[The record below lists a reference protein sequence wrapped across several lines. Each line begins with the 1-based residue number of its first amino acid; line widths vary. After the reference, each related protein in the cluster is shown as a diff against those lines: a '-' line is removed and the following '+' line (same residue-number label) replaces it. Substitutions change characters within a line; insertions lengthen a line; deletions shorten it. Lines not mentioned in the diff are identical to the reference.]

1 MDLWLYILLLVVFL
15 LLRVPVAFAMIASS
29 MLYFYSH
36 GLSAGYAISSIVNGI
51 NSFPLL
57 AVPLFIFVGTIA
69 NHLGIAT
76 RLYDFARALLPRL
89 PGNLAYV
96 NLGTAIGFSWIS
108 GSALADAASTS
119 KVQIPQMLKAGY
131 PYGFSAGLT
140 ASGSL
145 MSTVMPPSIP
155 AVLFAATASIST
167 GALFAGS
174 IIPAMLMAVGLAVY
188 IFFWVRR
195 HPDVAVSRPFVGSM
209 LGKAAVRVIGPALLP
224 VIILGGIFS
233 GLFTPTESAGI
244 AAVYMLILGA
254 IYRTLT
260 WRVFWKSAKETVVI
274 SGGILLILGA
284 SNLMGQV
291 LAREQVSRNARRV
304 ARRSLTDNPIVFLLL
319 LNVLLI
325 LLGIFLEAPPVILVL
340 VPILMPI
347 IAQFGID
354 PVQLGVIMILNL
366 MIGSLTPPVGAVL
379 FVIGSITRR
388 PMGELFR
395 GILPFLIPLGV
406 VLLLL
411 TLFPMIV
418 TILPTLL
425 GLM

>member
-1 MDLWLYILLLVVFL
+1 VDLWLYIVLLVILL

-29 MLYFYSH
+29 MLYFYSR
-36 GLSAGYAISSIVNGI
+36 GLSAGYAVTSIVNGI

-57 AVPLFIFVGTIA
+57 AVPLFIFVGTLA

-155 AVLFAATASIST
+155 AVLFAATATIST
-167 GALFAGS
+167 GAVFAGS
-174 IIPAMLMAVGLAVY
+174 ILPAALMAIGLGLYV
-188 IFFWVRR
+188 FVWVRL
-195 HPDVAVSRPFVGSM
+195 HPEVATSRPFD
-209 LGKAAVRVIGPALLP
+209 AALVREAFVRVIGPMMLP

-233 GLFTPTESAGI
+233 GWFTPTESAGI
-244 AAVYMLILGA
+244 AAAYMLVLGLV
-254 IYRTLT
+254 YRTLT
-260 WRVFWKSAKETVVI
+260 LGVLWMAAKETVII

-291 LAREQVSRNARRV
+291 LAREQVSRNLGEW
-304 ARRSLTDNPIVFLLL
+304 LTTLTGNPIVFLLL

-347 IAQFGID
+347 VNDFGID
-354 PVQLGVIMILNL
+354 PVHLGVIMILNL

-379 FVIGSITRR
+379 FVVGSITRR

-395 GILPFLIPLGV
+395 GILPFLIPLGL

-411 TLFPMIV
+411 TLFPAIV
-418 TILPTLL
+418 TIVPRLL

>member
-1 MDLWLYILLLVVFL
+1 MDLWLYILLFVVFL

-69 NHLGIAT
+69 NNLGIAT

-167 GALFAGS
+167 GALFAGLHH
-174 IIPAMLMAVGLAVY
+174 PRHAHGGRPGRLHLRLGAAAPGRRRRAP
-188 IFFWVRR
+188 VRR
-195 HPDVAVSRPFVGSM
+195 RDARQGRRARPRPGAAPGDHPRRHLQRTGSPRPRARASP
-209 LGKAAVRVIGPALLP
+209 RCTCC
-224 VIILGGIFS
+224 S
-233 GLFTPTESAGI
+233 SA
-244 AAVYMLILGA
+244 
-254 IYRTLT
+254 
-260 WRVFWKSAKETVVI
+260 
-274 SGGILLILGA
+274 
-284 SNLMGQV
+284 
-291 LAREQVSRNARRV
+291 
-304 ARRSLTDNPIVFLLL
+304 
-319 LNVLLI
+319 
-325 LLGIFLEAPPVILVL
+325 
-340 VPILMPI
+340 
-347 IAQFGID
+347 
-354 PVQLGVIMILNL
+354 
-366 MIGSLTPPVGAVL
+366 
-379 FVIGSITRR
+379 
-388 PMGELFR
+388 
-395 GILPFLIPLGV
+395 
-406 VLLLL
+406 
-411 TLFPMIV
+411 
-418 TILPTLL
+418 
-425 GLM
+425 

>member
-1 MDLWLYILLLVVFL
+1 VDLWLYIVLLVVLL
-15 LLRVPVAFAMIASS
+15 LLRLPVAFAMIAPS
-29 MLYFYSH
+29 MLYFYTH
-36 GLSAGYAISSIVNGI
+36 GLSSGYAITSILNGI

-57 AVPLFIFVGTIA
+57 AVPLFIFVGTVA

-76 RLYDFARALLPRL
+76 RMYDFAKALLPRL

-96 NLGTAIGFSWIS
+96 NLATALGFSWIS

-119 KVQIPQMLKAGY
+119 KVQIPQMLKQGY

-155 AVLFAATASIST
+155 AVLFAATAAVST

-174 IIPAMLMAVGLAVY
+174 ILPAVLMAAGLAIY
-188 IFFWVRR
+188 IAVWIKLHPDIAVRR
-195 HPDVAVSRPFVGSM
+195 PFDGGM
-209 LGKAAVRVIGPALLP
+209 LRRASVRVIGPMVLP

-233 GLFTPTESAGI
+233 GWFTPTESAGI
-244 AAVYMLILGA
+244 ATIYMLVLGA
-254 IYRTLT
+254 CYRTLT
-260 WRVFWKSAKETVVI
+260 RQRFWRAAKETVVI

-291 LAREQVSRNARRV
+291 LAREQVSRSLGDWLAG
-304 ARRSLTDNPIVFLLL
+304 LTDNPILFLLL
-319 LNVLLI
+319 LNVVLI

-347 IAQFGID
+347 IGEFGID
-354 PVQLGVIMILNL
+354 PIQLGVIMILNL

-379 FVIGSITRR
+379 FVVGSITRR

-411 TLFPMIV
+411 TLFPAIV
-418 TILPTLL
+418 RIVPTLL

>member
-1 MDLWLYILLLVVFL
+1 MDLWIYVLLLVVLL
-15 LLRVPVAFAMIASS
+15 LLRVPVAFAMIAPS
-29 MLYFYSH
+29 MLYFYSR
-36 GLSAGYAISSIVNGI
+36 GLSAGYAMSSIVNGI
-51 NSFPLL
+51 NGFPLL
-57 AVPLFIFVGTIA
+57 AVPLFIFVGTVA

-76 RLYDFARALLPRL
+76 RLYDFAKALLPRL

-155 AVLFAATASIST
+155 AVLFAATATIST

-174 IIPAMLMAVGLAVY
+174 ILPAALMAIGLAVY
-188 IFFWVRR
+188 VFIWVRL
-195 HPDVAVSRPFVGSM
+195 HPEVAVSRPFDGAM
-209 LGKAAVRVIGPALLP
+209 ARKAVVRVIGPMLLP

-233 GLFTPTESAGI
+233 GWFTPTESAGI
-244 AAVYMLILGA
+244 AAAYMLVLGL

-260 WRVFWKSAKETVVI
+260 RKVFWTAAKETVVI

-291 LAREQVSRNARRV
+291 LAREQVSRNLGQWLTT
-304 ARRSLTDNPIVFLLL
+304 LTDNPVVFLLL

-347 IAQFGID
+347 VADFGIN
-354 PVQLGVIMILNL
+354 PVHLGVIMILNL

-379 FVIGSITRR
+379 FVVGSITRK

-411 TLFPMIV
+411 TLFPAIV
-418 TILPTLL
+418 TIVPTLL

>member
-1 MDLWLYILLLVVFL
+1 MALWLYILLLVVLL
-15 LLRVPVAFAMIASS
+15 LLRVPVAFAMIAPS
-29 MLYFYSH
+29 MAYFYSH
-36 GLSAGYAISSIVNGI
+36 NLSPGYAITSVLNGI

-57 AVPLFIFVGTIA
+57 AVPLFVFVGTIA

-76 RLYDFARALLPRL
+76 RLYDFAKALLPRL

-119 KVQIPQMLKAGY
+119 KVQIPQMLKQGY

-155 AVLFAATASIST
+155 AVIFAATAAVST

-174 IIPAMLMAVGLAVY
+174 ILPAGLMAVGLAVY
-188 IFFWVRR
+188 
-195 HPDVAVSRPFVGSM
+195 VAVWVKMHPGIAVKRPFDSGTLRRTSARV
-209 LGKAAVRVIGPALLP
+209 LGPLLLP

-233 GLFTPTESAGI
+233 GWFTPTESAGI
-244 AAVYMLILGA
+244 ASVYMLALGVV
-254 IYRTLT
+254 YRTLT
-260 WRVFWKSAKETVVI
+260 LRRFWLAAKDTVIV

-291 LAREQVSRNARRV
+291 LAREQVSRALGDWL
-304 ARRSLTDNPIVFLLL
+304 ASLTDNPVVFLLL
-319 LNVLLI
+319 LNVVLI

-347 IAQFGID
+347 IGEFGID
-354 PVQLGVIMILNL
+354 PIHLGVIMILNL

-379 FVIGSITRR
+379 FVVGSITRR
-388 PMGELFR
+388 PMAELFR

-411 TLFPMIV
+411 TLFPEIV
-418 TILPTLL
+418 TIVPTLL
-425 GLM
+425 GLT

>member
-1 MDLWLYILLLVVFL
+1 MDLWLFVVLMVVLL
-15 LLRVPVAFAMIASS
+15 LLRVPVAFAMIAPS
-29 MLYFYSH
+29 MLYFYTH
-36 GLSAGYAISSIVNGI
+36 NLSAGYTTTAIVNGI

-57 AVPLFIFVGTIA
+57 AVPLFIFVGTVA

-96 NLGTAIGFSWIS
+96 NLTTAVGFSWIS

-119 KVQIPQMLKAGY
+119 KVQVPQMLKANY

-140 ASGSL
+140 ASSSL
-145 MSTVMPPSIP
+145 LSTVMPPSIP

-174 IIPAMLMAVGLAVY
+174 VLPAALMALGLGVY
-188 IFFWVRR
+188 IAVWVRF
-195 HPDVAVSRPFVGSM
+195 HPNIAGGRPFNGTM
-209 LGKAAVRVIGPALLP
+209 LRRATVRVLGPMMIP

-233 GLFTPTESAGI
+233 GWFTPTESAGI
-244 AAVYMLILGA
+244 AAAVVLALGA
-254 IYRTLT
+254 VYRTLT
-260 WRVFWKSAKETVVI
+260 WSAFWKAAKETVLM

-284 SNLMGQV
+284 SNLLGQV
-291 LAREQVSRNARRV
+291 LTREQVSRNLGELLLG
-304 ARRSLTDNPIVFLLL
+304 LTDNPVVFLLL

-325 LLGIFLEAPPVILVL
+325 LLGIFLEATPVILVL
-340 VPILMPI
+340 VPILLPI
-347 IAQFGID
+347 AATYDID
-354 PVQLGVIMILNL
+354 PVHLGVIMIVNL

-379 FVIGSITRR
+379 FVVGSVTRR

-395 GILPFLIPLGV
+395 GILPFLIPLGT

-411 TLFPMIV
+411 TLFPTIV
-418 TILPTLL
+418 TIVPTLL
-425 GLM
+425 NL

>member
-1 MDLWLYILLLVVFL
+1 MDLWVFVLLLVVLL
-15 LLRVPVAFAMIASS
+15 LLRVPVAFAMFAPSL
-29 MLYFYSH
+29 LYFYTH
-36 GLSAGYAISSIVNGI
+36 GLSAGYATTSMVNGI

-96 NLGTAIGFSWIS
+96 NLTTAIGFSWIS

-119 KVQIPQMLKAGY
+119 KVQVPQMLKAGY

-140 ASGSL
+140 AAGSL

-155 AVLFAATASIST
+155 AVLFASTAAVST

-174 IIPAMLMAVGLAVY
+174 VLPALLMAAGLAAY

-195 HPDVAVSRPFVGSM
+195 HPEITGGGRFDGKL
-209 LGKAAVRVIGPALLP
+209 LGKATVRVIGPMFIP

-233 GLFTPTESAGI
+233 GWFTPTESAGI
-244 AAVYMLILGA
+244 AAAVILALGV

-260 WRVFWKSAKETVVI
+260 WRKLWAATKETVVM

-284 SNLMGQV
+284 SNLLGQV
-291 LAREQVSRNARRV
+291 LTREQVSRNLGGV
-304 ARRSLTDNPIVFLLL
+304 LTTLTDNPLVFLLL

-325 LLGIFLEAPPVILVL
+325 LLGIFLEAAPVILVL
-340 VPILMPI
+340 VPILLPI
-347 IAQFGID
+347 SATYGID
-354 PVQLGVIMILNL
+354 PIHLGVIMILNL

-379 FVIGSITRR
+379 FVVGAVTRR

-395 GILPFLIPLGV
+395 GILPFLLPLGI

-411 TLFPMIV
+411 TVFPAIV
-418 TILPTLL
+418 TIVPNLL
-425 GLM
+425 NL

>member
-1 MDLWLYILLLVVFL
+1 VDLWLYILLLIALL
-15 LLRVPVAFAMIASS
+15 LLRVPVAFAMIAPS
-29 MLYFYSH
+29 MVYFYSH
-36 GLSAGYAISSIVNGI
+36 GLSSGYAITSILNGI

-57 AVPLFIFVGTIA
+57 AVPLFVFVGTIA

-76 RLYDFARALLPRL
+76 RMYDFAKALLPRL

-119 KVQIPQMLKAGY
+119 KVQVPQMLRQGY

-155 AVLFAATASIST
+155 AVLFAATAAVST

-174 IIPAMLMAVGLAVY
+174 ILPAVLMAAGLAAY
-188 IFFWVRR
+188 IAVWVRL
-195 HPDVAVSRPFVGSM
+195 HPDIAAKRPF
-209 LGKAAVRVIGPALLP
+209 KAAVLRRAAVRAIGPMALP

-233 GLFTPTESAGI
+233 GWFTPTESAGL
-244 AAVYMLILGA
+244 AAVYMLALGA
-254 IYRTLT
+254 VYRSLT
-260 WRVFWKSAKETVVI
+260 VQRFWTAAKETVVV

-291 LAREQVSRNARRV
+291 LAREQVSRYLGEWLAG
-304 ARRSLTDNPIVFLLL
+304 LTDNPTVFLLL
-319 LNVLLI
+319 LNIVLI
-325 LLGIFLEAPPVILVL
+325 LLGIPLEAPPVILVL

-347 IAQFGID
+347 IGDFGID
-354 PVQLGVIMILNL
+354 PIHLGVIMILNL

-379 FVIGSITRR
+379 FVVGSITRR

-411 TLFPMIV
+411 TLFPAIV
-418 TILPTLL
+418 TLVPTLL

>member
-1 MDLWLYILLLVVFL
+1 MDLWLYIALIVILL
-15 LLRVPVAFAMIASS
+15 LLRVPVAFAMIGPS

-36 GLSAGYAISSIVNGI
+36 GLSSGYALQSIVNGV

-76 RLYDFARALLPRL
+76 RLYDFARAALSWL
-89 PGNLAYV
+89 PGNLAFV

-174 IIPAMLMAVGLAVY
+174 ILPALLMALGLGLYVF
-188 IFFWVRR
+188 IWVKLHPKVAGRQPFDGGMFRR
-195 HPDVAVSRPFVGSM
+195 SI
-209 LGKAAVRVIGPALLP
+209 VRVLGPIVLP

-233 GLFTPTESAGI
+233 GWFTPTESAGI
-244 AAVYMLILGA
+244 AAAYMLVLGA
-254 IYRTLT
+254 AYRTLT
-260 WRVFWKSAKETVVI
+260 WKGLLAAVKETVII

-291 LAREQVSRNARRV
+291 LAREQVTRALGEWLTG
-304 ARRSLTDNPIVFLLL
+304 LTDNPVVFLLL

-325 LLGIFLEAPPVILVL
+325 LLGIFLEAAPVILVL
-340 VPILMPI
+340 APILIPI
-347 IAQFGID
+347 TAQFGID

-379 FVIGSITRR
+379 FVVGSITRR
-388 PMGELFR
+388 PMGQLFR

-406 VLLLL
+406 VLLAL
-411 TLFPMIV
+411 TLFPGIV
-418 TILPTLL
+418 TVVPDLL
-425 GLM
+425 GL

>member
-1 MDLWLYILLLVVFL
+1 MDLWLYILLFVVFL

-29 MLYFYSH
+29 MLYFYTN
-36 GLSAGYAISSIVNGI
+36 GLSAGYAITSVVNGV

-57 AVPLFIFVGTIA
+57 AVPLFIFVGCIA

-89 PGNLAYV
+89 PGNLAFV
-96 NLGTAIGFSWIS
+96 NLTTAIGFSWIS

-155 AVLFAATASIST
+155 AVLFAATASTSI
-167 GALFAGS
+167 GALFAAS
-174 IIPAMLMAVGLAVY
+174 IVPALLMALGLAVY
-188 IFFWVRR
+188 VAIWVRR
-195 HPDVAVSRPFVGSM
+195 HPEVATSRPFVGS
-209 LGKAAVRVIGPALLP
+209 LLVKASVRVIGAALLP

-233 GLFTPTESAGI
+233 GWFTPTESAGI
-244 AAVYMLILGA
+244 AAVYMLVLGA
-254 IYRTLT
+254 AYRTLT
-260 WRVFWKSAKETVVI
+260 WRVFWRAAKETVIV

-291 LAREQVSRNARRV
+291 LTREQVSRNLGEWLTTA
-304 ARRSLTDNPIVFLLL
+304 TDNPIVFLLI

-325 LLGIFLEAPPVILVL
+325 LLGIPLEAPPVILVL

-347 IAQFGID
+347 ATQFGID

-379 FVIGSITRR
+379 FVVGSITRR

-411 TLFPMIV
+411 TLFPPIV
-418 TILPTLL
+418 TTLPTLI
-425 GLM
+425 GL

>member
-1 MDLWLYILLLVVFL
+1 MDLWLYILLLVVLL

-174 IIPAMLMAVGLAVY
+174 ILPAVLMAVGLAVY
-188 IFFWVRR
+188 IFVWVRL
-195 HPDVAVSRPFVGSM
+195 HPKIATTRPFVGSM
-209 LGKAAVRVIGPALLP
+209 LGKAVVRVIGPAFLP

-233 GLFTPTESAGI
+233 GWFTPTESAGI

-254 IYRTLT
+254 IYRTLN
-260 WRVFWKSAKETVVI
+260 WHVFWKASKETVVI

-284 SNLMGQV
+284 SNLMGLV
-291 LAREQVSRNARRV
+291 LAREQVSRNLGEWLAG
-304 ARRSLTDNPIVFLLL
+304 LTSSPIVFLLL

-347 IAQFGID
+347 IAQYGID

-379 FVIGSITRR
+379 FVVGSITRR

-411 TLFPMIV
+411 TLFPLIV
-418 TILPTLL
+418 TIVPTLL

>member
-1 MDLWLYILLLVVFL
+1 MDLWLYILLFVVFL

-36 GLSAGYAISSIVNGI
+36 GLSAGYAVSSVVNGI
-51 NSFPLL
+51 NGFPLL

-174 IIPAMLMAVGLAVY
+174 ILPAMLMAAGLALYVF
-188 IFFWVRR
+188 IWVRL
-195 HPDVAVSRPFVGSM
+195 HPKIAVTRPFVGSM
-209 LGKAAVRVIGPALLP
+209 LGKAAARVIGPAFLP

-244 AAVYMLILGA
+244 AAVYMLILGV
-254 IYRTLT
+254 IYRTLN
-260 WRVFWKSAKETVVI
+260 WHVFWKAAKETVVI

-284 SNLMGQV
+284 SNLMGLV
-291 LAREQVSRNARRV
+291 LAREQVSRNMGEWLAG
-304 ARRSLTDNPIVFLLL
+304 LTASPVVFLLL

-325 LLGIFLEAPPVILVL
+325 LLGIPLEAPPVILVL

-347 IAQFGID
+347 IAQYGID

-395 GILPFLIPLGV
+395 GVLPFLIPLGV

-411 TLFPMIV
+411 TLFPLIV
-418 TILPTLL
+418 TIVPTML

>member
-15 LLRVPVAFAMIASS
+15 LLRVPVAFAMIAPS

-36 GLSAGYAISSIVNGI
+36 GLSSGYAIQSIVNGV

-76 RLYDFARALLPRL
+76 RLYDLARALLPRL

-140 ASGSL
+140 AAGSL
-145 MSTVMPPSIP
+145 LSTVMPPSIP
-155 AVLFAATASIST
+155 AVLFAATAAIST

-174 IIPAMLMAVGLAVY
+174 ILPAALMALGLAAYVF
-188 IFFWVRR
+188 IWVKL
-195 HPDVAVSRPFVGSM
+195 HPEVSTSRAFDAKM
-209 LGKAAVRVIGPALLP
+209 LGRATVRVIGPAFLP

-233 GLFTPTESAGI
+233 GWFTPTESAGI
-244 AAVYMLILGA
+244 AAAYMLLLGV

-260 WRVFWKSAKETVVI
+260 WKVFWRAAKETVII

-291 LAREQVSRNARRV
+291 LAREQVSRNLGEMLTN
-304 ARRSLTDNPIVFLLL
+304 LTDNPIVFLLL

-325 LLGIFLEAPPVILVL
+325 LLGVFLEAPPVILVL

-347 IAQFGID
+347 IGDYGID
-354 PVQLGVIMILNL
+354 PVHLGVIMILNL

-411 TLFPMIV
+411 TVFPPIV
-418 TILPTLL
+418 TIVPTLL
-425 GLM
+425 GL

>member
-1 MDLWLYILLLVVFL
+1 MDLWLYVLLLVVLL
-15 LLRVPVAFAMIASS
+15 LLRVPVAFAMIAPSL
-29 MLYFYSH
+29 LYFYSH
-36 GLSAGYAISSIVNGI
+36 NLSAGYAISSVVNGI

-57 AVPLFIFVGTIA
+57 AVPLFIFVGSIA
-69 NHLGIAT
+69 NHLGIAA

-96 NLGTAIGFSWIS
+96 NLGTAVGFSWIS

-145 MSTVMPPSIP
+145 LSTVMPPSIP

-174 IIPAMLMAVGLAVY
+174 ILPAGLMVVGLAVY
-188 IFFWVRR
+188 IAVWVKR
-195 HPDVAVSRPFVGSM
+195 HPEVAITRAFDGAM
-209 LGKAAVRVIGPALLP
+209 LRTASVRVIGPALLP

-233 GLFTPTESAGI
+233 GWFTPTESAGI
-244 AAVYMLILGA
+244 AAVYMLVLGL
-254 IYRTLT
+254 IYRTLNG
-260 WRVFWKSAKETVVI
+260 RVFWRAAKETVII

-291 LAREQVSRNARRV
+291 LAREQVSRGLGEWLTAV
-304 ARRSLTDNPIVFLLL
+304 TDNPIVFLLI

-325 LLGIFLEAPPVILVL
+325 LLGVFLEAPPVILVL

-347 IAQFGID
+347 VADFGID
-354 PVQLGVIMILNL
+354 PVHLGVIMILNL
-366 MIGSLTPPVGAVL
+366 MLGSLTPPVGAVL
-379 FVIGSITRR
+379 FVVGSITRR
-388 PMGELFR
+388 PMSELFR
-395 GILPFLIPLGV
+395 GILPFLMPLGA

-411 TLFPMIV
+411 TLVPSIV
-418 TILPTLL
+418 TIVPNLL
-425 GLM
+425 GLN

>member
-1 MDLWLYILLLVVFL
+1 MDLWLYILLLVALL
-15 LLRVPVAFAMIASS
+15 LLRVPVAFAMIAAS
-29 MLYFYSH
+29 MLYFYTN
-36 GLSAGYAISSIVNGI
+36 GLSAGYTLTYIVNGI

-76 RLYDFARALLPRL
+76 RLYDFARALLPRV

-174 IIPAMLMAVGLAVY
+174 ILPAGLMALGLALYIFIWVKLHPQVAGGKPFSAAMLGRASLRVLGPAM
-188 IFFWVRR
+188 
-195 HPDVAVSRPFVGSM
+195 
-209 LGKAAVRVIGPALLP
+209 LP

-233 GLFTPTESAGI
+233 GWFTPTESAGI
-244 AAVYMLILGA
+244 AAAYMLVLGLV
-254 IYRTLT
+254 YRTLT
-260 WRVFWKSAKETVVI
+260 WSTFWRAAKETVVI

-291 LAREQVSRNARRV
+291 LAREQVSR
-304 ARRSLTDNPIVFLLL
+304 SLGEWLTTLTENPIVFLLL

-325 LLGIFLEAPPVILVL
+325 LLGIFLEAAPVILVL
-340 VPILMPI
+340 VPILMPVA
-347 IAQFGID
+347 AQFGID
-354 PVQLGVIMILNL
+354 PVHLGVIMILNL

-379 FVIGSITRR
+379 FVVGSITRR

-395 GILPFLIPLGV
+395 GILPFLIPLGA

-411 TLFPMIV
+411 TLFEPIV
-418 TILPTLL
+418 TIVPTLL
-425 GLM
+425 GLH

>member
-36 GLSAGYAISSIVNGI
+36 DLSAGYAISSIVNGI

-174 IIPAMLMAVGLAVY
+174 ILPAMLMALGLALYV
-188 IFFWVRR
+188 FVWVRL
-195 HPDVAVSRPFVGSM
+195 HPKIAVTRPFVGSM
-209 LGKAAVRVIGPALLP
+209 LGKAVARVIGPAFLP
-224 VIILGGIFS
+224 VDHPRRHLQR
-233 GLFTPTESAGI
+233 LFTPTESAGI
-244 AAVYMLILGA
+244 AAVYMLILGV
-254 IYRTLT
+254 IYRTLN
-260 WRVFWKSAKETVVI
+260 WQVFWKAAKETVVI

-284 SNLMGQV
+284 SNLMGLV
-291 LAREQVSRNARRV
+291 LAREQVSRNLGEWLAG
-304 ARRSLTDNPIVFLLL
+304 LTSNPIVFLLL

-347 IAQFGID
+347 IGQYGID

-411 TLFPMIV
+411 TLFPIIV
-418 TILPTLL
+418 TIVPTLL

>member
-1 MDLWLYILLLVVFL
+1 LDLWLYILLLVVFL

-69 NHLGIAT
+69 NNLGIAT

-167 GALFAGS
+167 GALYVF
-174 IIPAMLMAVGLAVY
+174 I
-188 IFFWVRR
+188 WVRL
-195 HPDVAVSRPFVGSM
+195 HPKVAVTRPFVGSM
-209 LGKAAVRVIGPALLP
+209 LGKATARVLGPALLP

-233 GLFTPTESAGI
+233 GWFTPTESAGI
-244 AAVYMLILGA
+244 AAVYMLLLGV
-254 IYRTLT
+254 IYRTLN
-260 WRVFWKSAKETVVI
+260 WRVFWKAAKETVVI

-284 SNLMGQV
+284 SNLMGLV
-291 LAREQVSRNARRV
+291 LAREQVSRNLGEWLAG
-304 ARRSLTDNPIVFLLL
+304 LTENPIVFLLL
-319 LNVLLI
+319 LNVVLI
-325 LLGIFLEAPPVILVL
+325 LIGIFLEAPPVILVL

-347 IAQFGID
+347 IAQYGID

-366 MIGSLTPPVGAVL
+366 IIGSLTPPVGAVL
-379 FVIGSITRR
+379 FVVGSITRR

-395 GILPFLIPLGV
+395 GILPFLIPLGI

-411 TLFPMIV
+411 TLFPLIV
-418 TILPTLL
+418 TIVPTML

>member
-1 MDLWLYILLLVVFL
+1 MDLWLFVVLLVILL
-15 LLRVPVAFAMIASS
+15 LLRVPVAFAMIAPS
-29 MLYFYSH
+29 MLYFYTH
-36 GLSAGYAISSIVNGI
+36 NLSTGYTTTAIVNGI

-57 AVPLFIFVGTIA
+57 AVPLFIFVGTVA

-96 NLGTAIGFSWIS
+96 NLTTAVGFSWIS

-119 KVQIPQMLKAGY
+119 KVQIPQMLKGNY

-140 ASGSL
+140 ASSSL
-145 MSTVMPPSIP
+145 LSTVMPPSIP

-174 IIPAMLMAVGLAVY
+174 VLPAALMAVGLAVY
-188 IFFWVRR
+188 IAVWVRL
-195 HPDVAVSRPFVGSM
+195 HPEIAGGRPFNAAL
-209 LGKAAVRVIGPALLP
+209 LGKATVRVLGPMLIP

-233 GLFTPTESAGI
+233 GWFTPTESAGI
-244 AAVYMLILGA
+244 AAAVILALGA
-254 IYRTLT
+254 AYRTLT
-260 WRVFWKSAKETVVI
+260 WSAFWKAAKETVVM

-284 SNLMGQV
+284 SNLLGQV
-291 LAREQVSRNARRV
+291 LTREQVSRNLGTF
-304 ARRSLTDNPIVFLLL
+304 LTDLTDDPIVFLLL

-325 LLGIFLEAPPVILVL
+325 LLGIFLEATPVILVL

-347 IAQFGID
+347 TAQYGID
-354 PVQLGVIMILNL
+354 PVHLGVIMIVNL

-379 FVIGSITRR
+379 FVVGSVTRR

-395 GILPFLIPLGV
+395 GVLPFLLPLAI

-411 TLFPMIV
+411 TLFPSIV
-418 TILPTLL
+418 TIVPTLL
-425 GLM
+425 NL

>member
-1 MDLWLYILLLVVFL
+1 
-15 LLRVPVAFAMIASS
+15 
-29 MLYFYSH
+29 
-36 GLSAGYAISSIVNGI
+36 
-51 NSFPLL
+51 
-57 AVPLFIFVGTIA
+57 
-69 NHLGIAT
+69 
-76 RLYDFARALLPRL
+76 
-89 PGNLAYV
+89 
-96 NLGTAIGFSWIS
+96 
-108 GSALADAASTS
+108 
-119 KVQIPQMLKAGY
+119 VQIPQMLKAGY

-174 IIPAMLMAVGLAVY
+174 ILPAMLMALGLALYVF
-188 IFFWVRR
+188 IWVRL
-195 HPDVAVSRPFVGSM
+195 HPKVAVTRPFVGSM
-209 LGKAAVRVIGPALLP
+209 LGKATARVLGPALLP

-233 GLFTPTESAGI
+233 GWFTPTESAGI
-244 AAVYMLILGA
+244 AAVYMLLLGV
-254 IYRTLT
+254 IYRTLN
-260 WRVFWKSAKETVVI
+260 WRVFWKAAKETVVI

-284 SNLMGQV
+284 SNLMGLV
-291 LAREQVSRNARRV
+291 LAREQVSRNLGEWLAG
-304 ARRSLTDNPIVFLLL
+304 LTENPIVFLLL
-319 LNVLLI
+319 LNVVLI
-325 LLGIFLEAPPVILVL
+325 LIGIFLEAPPVILVL

-347 IAQFGID
+347 IAQYGID

-379 FVIGSITRR
+379 FVVGSITRR

-395 GILPFLIPLGV
+395 GILPFLIPLGI

-411 TLFPMIV
+411 TLFPLIV
-418 TILPTLL
+418 TIVPTML

>member
-1 MDLWLYILLLVVFL
+1 VDLWLYLVLLVVLL
-15 LLRVPVAFAMIASS
+15 LLRVPVAFAMIAPS

-36 GLSAGYAISSIVNGI
+36 NLSAGYAISSIVNGV

-119 KVQIPQMLKAGY
+119 KIQIPQMLRAGY

-155 AVLFAATASIST
+155 AVLFAATAGIST

-174 IIPAMLMAVGLAVY
+174 ILPALLMAIGLAAYVA
-188 IFFWVRR
+188 IWVKFHPKVASSQPFNGALLRR
-195 HPDVAVSRPFVGSM
+195 AT
-209 LGKAAVRVIGPALLP
+209 VRVIGPLLLP

-233 GLFTPTESAGI
+233 GWFTPTESAGI
-244 AAVYMLILGA
+244 AAVYMLVLGA
-254 IYRTLT
+254 AYRTLN
-260 WRVFWKSAKETVVI
+260 WRVFIRAAKETAVI
-274 SGGILLILGA
+274 TGGILLILGA

-291 LAREQVSRNARRV
+291 LAREQVSRHLGEWLTQ
-304 ARRSLTDNPIVFLLL
+304 LTDNPIVFLLL

-347 IAQFGID
+347 IGDFGID
-354 PVQLGVIMILNL
+354 PIHLGVIMILNL

-395 GILPFLIPLGV
+395 GILPFLIPLGI

-411 TLFPMIV
+411 TLFEPIV
-418 TILPTLL
+418 TIVPTLL

>member
-1 MDLWLYILLLVVFL
+1 MDLWLYVLLLVVLL
-15 LLRVPVAFAMIASS
+15 LLRVPVAFAMIAPSI
-29 MLYFYSH
+29 LYFYSH
-36 GLSAGYAISSIVNGI
+36 GLSAGYAVTSIVNGI

-57 AVPLFIFVGTIA
+57 AVPLFIFVGTIS

-89 PGNLAYV
+89 PGNLAFV
-96 NLGTAIGFSWIS
+96 NLTTAVGFSWIS

-119 KVQIPQMLKAGY
+119 KVQVPQMLKAGY

-140 ASGSL
+140 ASSSL
-145 MSTVMPPSIP
+145 LSTVMPPSIP

-174 IIPAMLMAVGLAVY
+174 VLPALLMAVGLAVY
-188 IFFWVRR
+188 IAIWVRF
-195 HPDVAVSRPFVGSM
+195 HPSIAGGRPFDGGVAGR
-209 LGKAAVRVIGPALLP
+209 AAVRVIGPILMP

-233 GLFTPTESAGI
+233 GWFTPTESAGI
-244 AAVYMLILGA
+244 AAAYVLVLGA

-260 WRVFWKSAKETVVI
+260 WRVLWDATKETVVMA
-274 SGGILLILGA
+274 GGILLILGA
-284 SNLMGQV
+284 TNLLGQV
-291 LAREQVSRNARRV
+291 LAREQVSRALGEGLT
-304 ARRSLTDNPIVFLLL
+304 ALTDNPVVFLLL

-325 LLGIFLEAPPVILVL
+325 LLGIFLEAAPVILVL
-340 VPILMPI
+340 VPILLPI
-347 IAQFGID
+347 TAQYGID
-354 PVQLGVIMILNL
+354 PVHLGVIMIVNL

-379 FVIGSITRR
+379 FVVGSITRR

-395 GILPFLIPLGV
+395 GVLPFLVPLGA

-411 TLFPMIV
+411 TLFPAIV
-418 TILPTLL
+418 TLVPTWL
-425 GLM
+425 GL

>member
-1 MDLWLYILLLVVFL
+1 VDLWLYILLLVVLL
-15 LLRVPVAFAMIASS
+15 LLRVPVAFAMIAPS
-29 MLYFYSH
+29 MLYFYGR

-57 AVPLFIFVGTIA
+57 AVPLFIFVGTLA

-155 AVLFAATASIST
+155 AVLFAATATIST

-174 IIPAMLMAVGLAVY
+174 ILPAALMAIGLAVY
-188 IFFWVRR
+188 VFIWVRF
-195 HPDVAVSRPFVGSM
+195 HPEVASSRPFDGAIAR
-209 LGKAAVRVIGPALLP
+209 KALVRVIGPMLLP

-233 GLFTPTESAGI
+233 GRFTPTESAGI
-244 AAVYMLILGA
+244 AAAYTLVLGLL
-254 IYRTLT
+254 YRTLT
-260 WRVFWKSAKETVVI
+260 RKVFWTAAKETVVI

-291 LAREQVSRNARRV
+291 LAREQVSRNLGEWLT
-304 ARRSLTDNPIVFLLL
+304 SLTENPTVFLLL

-325 LLGIFLEAPPVILVL
+325 LLGIPLEAPPVILVL

-347 IAQFGID
+347 IADYGID
-354 PVQLGVIMILNL
+354 PVHLGVIMILNL

-379 FVIGSITRR
+379 FVVGSITRK
-388 PMGELFR
+388 PMGQLFR

-411 TLFPMIV
+411 TLFSAIV
-418 TILPTLL
+418 TIVPTLL

>member
-1 MDLWLYILLLVVFL
+1 MDLTLYILLLVVLL

-29 MLYFYSH
+29 MVYFYGH
-36 GLSAGYAISSIVNGI
+36 GLSAGYAISSVVNGI

-57 AVPLFIFVGTIA
+57 AVPLFIFVGAIA
-69 NHLGIAT
+69 NNLGIAT

-89 PGNLAYV
+89 RGNLAYV

-174 IIPAMLMAVGLAVY
+174 IVPAMLMALGLAAY

-195 HPDVAVSRPFVGSM
+195 HPQVAVTRPFDAAM
-209 LGKAAVRVIGPALLP
+209 LGKASTRVVGAALLP

-233 GLFTPTESAGI
+233 GWFTPTESAGI
-244 AAVYMLILGA
+244 AAVYVTLLGA

-260 WRVFWKSAKETVVI
+260 WRVFVKAAKETVVI
-274 SGGILLILGA
+274 SGSILLILGA
-284 SNLMGQV
+284 SNLMGLV
-291 LAREQVSRNARRV
+291 LAREQVSRNLGEWLAN
-304 ARRSLTDNPIVFLLL
+304 LTDNPIVFLLL
-319 LNVLLI
+319 LNVVLI

-347 IAQFGID
+347 IGQFGID

-379 FVIGSITRR
+379 FVVGSITRR
-388 PMGELFR
+388 PMSELFR

-411 TLFPMIV
+411 TLFPVIV
-418 TILPTLL
+418 MFVPQLL
-425 GLM
+425 GLT

>member
-1 MDLWLYILLLVVFL
+1 MDLWLYILLLVVLL
-15 LLRVPVAFAMIASS
+15 LLRVPVAFAMIAPS
-29 MLYFYSH
+29 MLYFYSR
-36 GLSAGYAISSIVNGI
+36 GLSAGYAMSSIVNGI
-51 NSFPLL
+51 NAFPLL
-57 AVPLFIFVGTIA
+57 AVPLFIFVGTVA

-155 AVLFAATASIST
+155 AVLFAATATIST

-174 IIPAMLMAVGLAVY
+174 ILPAALMAIGLAVY
-188 IFFWVRR
+188 VFVWVRL
-195 HPDVAVSRPFVGSM
+195 HPEVAVSRPFDRAM
-209 LGKAAVRVIGPALLP
+209 ARKAVVRVIGPMLLP

-233 GLFTPTESAGI
+233 GWFTPTESAGI
-244 AAVYMLILGA
+244 AAAYMLVLGL

-260 WRVFWKSAKETVVI
+260 RKVFWTAAKETVVI

-291 LAREQVSRNARRV
+291 LAREQVSRNLGQWLT
-304 ARRSLTDNPIVFLLL
+304 SLTDNPVVFLLL

-347 IAQFGID
+347 VAEFGIN
-354 PVQLGVIMILNL
+354 PVHLGVIMILNL

-379 FVIGSITRR
+379 FVVGSITRK

-411 TLFPMIV
+411 TLFPTIV
-418 TILPTLL
+418 TIVPTLL

>member
-1 MDLWLYILLLVVFL
+1 MDLWLFVLLLVVLL
-15 LLRVPVAFAMIASS
+15 LLRVPVAFAMIAPS

-36 GLSAGYAISSIVNGI
+36 NLSAGYTTTAMVNGI

-89 PGNLAYV
+89 PGNLAFV
-96 NLGTAIGFSWIS
+96 NLTTAVGFSWIS

-119 KVQIPQMLKAGY
+119 KVQIPQMLKANY

-140 ASGSL
+140 SAGSL
-145 MSTVMPPSIP
+145 LSTVMPPSIP

-174 IIPAMLMAVGLAVY
+174 VLPAALMAIGLAVY
-188 IFFWVRR
+188 IAIWVRM
-195 HPDVAVSRPFVGSM
+195 HPEIAGGRRFDGAVLR
-209 LGKAAVRVIGPALLP
+209 KATVRVLGPMLIP

-233 GLFTPTESAGI
+233 GWFTPTESAGI
-244 AAVYMLILGA
+244 AAAVMLALGA

-260 WRVFWKSAKETVVI
+260 WRRLWQATKETVLI

-284 SNLMGQV
+284 SNLLGQV
-291 LAREQVSRNARRV
+291 LTREQVSRNLGEALTT
-304 ARRSLTDNPIVFLLL
+304 LTDSPLVFLLL

-325 LLGIFLEAPPVILVL
+325 LLGIFLEATPVILVL

-347 IAQFGID
+347 SAAYGID
-354 PVQLGVIMILNL
+354 PVHLGVIMILNL

-379 FVIGSITRR
+379 FVVGSVTRR

-395 GILPFLIPLGV
+395 GILPFLIPLGLV
-406 VLLLL
+406 LVLL
-411 TLFPMIV
+411 TVFPAIV
-418 TILPTLL
+418 TIVPTLL
-425 GLM
+425 NL

>member
-36 GLSAGYAISSIVNGI
+36 NLSAGYAISSIVNGI

-174 IIPAMLMAVGLAVY
+174 ILPAMLMALGLAVY
-188 IFFWVRR
+188 VFVWVRL
-195 HPDVAVSRPFVGSM
+195 HPKIATTRPFVGSM
-209 LGKAAVRVIGPALLP
+209 LGKAVARVIGPAFLP

-233 GLFTPTESAGI
+233 GWFTPTESAGI
-244 AAVYMLILGA
+244 AAVYMLILGV

-260 WRVFWKSAKETVVI
+260 WRVFWRAAKETVVI

-284 SNLMGQV
+284 SNLMGLV
-291 LAREQVSRNARRV
+291 LAREQVSRNLGEWLA
-304 ARRSLTDNPIVFLLL
+304 SLTSNPIVFLLL

-347 IAQFGID
+347 IAQYGID

-411 TLFPMIV
+411 TLFPIIV
-418 TILPTLL
+418 TIVPTLL

>member
-1 MDLWLYILLLVVFL
+1 MDLWLYILLLVVLL
-15 LLRVPVAFAMIASS
+15 LLRVPVAFAMIAPSL
-29 MLYFYSH
+29 LYFYSQ

-76 RLYDFARALLPRL
+76 RLYDFAKALLPRL

-174 IIPAMLMAVGLAVY
+174 ILPAVLMAVGLAVY
-188 IFFWVRR
+188 IFFWVRK
-195 HPDVAVSRPFVGSM
+195 HPEVAVSRRFDAGM
-209 LGKAAVRVIGPALLP
+209 LRLATVRVLGPLLTP
-224 VIILGGIFS
+224 VIILGGIFT

-244 AAVYMLILGA
+244 AAAYMLVLGLF
-254 IYRTLT
+254 YRTLT
-260 WRVFWKSAKETVVI
+260 LRVFYRAAKETVII

-291 LAREQVSRNARRV
+291 LAREQVSRNLGELLT
-304 ARRSLTDNPIVFLLL
+304 SLTDNPIVFLLL

-347 IAQFGID
+347 SAEYGID
-354 PVQLGVIMILNL
+354 PVHLGVIMILNL

-379 FVIGSITRR
+379 FVVGSITRR

-411 TLFPMIV
+411 TVFPSIV
-418 TILPTLL
+418 TIVPTLL
-425 GLM
+425 GL